1 MLHFNYLSVF
11 DKWYLDLEKTMRKN
25 AKAIALLLFISVW
38 LLPDL
43 LGQVPIPV
51 RDGKHNK
58 WSKILEDVQKASL
71 VINQRVVVA
80 VESIKDLQE
89 FMSKASMI
97 VSGVVKNIQLVKALI
112 EQEKD
117 IARLVSQSI
126 NRLNEPLDEDGDGID
141 DLDFLDKWKHIQIL
155 LGIAAEAD
163 GVFEL
168 FKNVIE
174 EDAMIMDDRGRLTII
189 KEAYN
194 DSFKIKSAIK
204 TQIRRINRE
213 IYEYR
218 RVRKELEIFDE
229 FFGS

>member
-1 MLHFNYLSVF
+1 MNRYYRILYRYLLISLAILF
-11 DKWYLDLEKTMRKN
+11 LSDL
-25 AKAIALLLFISVW
+25 S
-38 LLPDL
+38 
-43 LGQVPIPV
+43 GQIPV
-51 RDGKHNK
+51 RDRKHNN
-58 WSKILEDVQKASL
+58 WSKVLEDVQKASL
-71 VINQRVVVA
+71 VINERVVLA
-80 VESIKDLQE
+80 VENIKNLQE

-97 VSGVVKNIQLVKALI
+97 VNGVVKNIQLVKALI

-117 IARLVSQSI
+117 IARLVARSI
-126 NRLNEPLDEDGDGID
+126 NRLQEPLDEDGDGID

-174 EDAMIMDDRGRLTII
+174 DDAMIMDDRGRLTII
-189 KEAYN
+189 KDAYN

-204 TQIRRINRE
+204 TEIRRINRE

-218 RVRKELEIFDE
+218 RTRKELEIFEE

>member
-1 MLHFNYLSVF
+1 MAF
-11 DKWYLDLEKTMRKN
+11 DINTVKKLLF
-25 AKAIALLLFISVW
+25 LLLIFLMALQTVS
-38 LLPDL
+38 
-43 LGQVPIPV
+43 GQVPV
-51 RDGKHNK
+51 RDRKHNE

-71 VINQRVVVA
+71 VINQRVVLA
-80 VESIKDLQE
+80 VENIKDLQE

-97 VSGVVKNIQLVKALI
+97 VSGVVKNIQLVKALV

-194 DSFKIKSAIK
+194 DSFKIKAAIK
-204 TQIRRINRE
+204 TQIRRVNRK

-218 RVRKELEIFDE
+218 RVKRELEIFDE

>member
-1 MLHFNYLSVF
+1 MEKNCKIIGVF
-11 DKWYLDLEKTMRKN
+11 FFVS
-25 AKAIALLLFISVW
+25 LLLFMDAS
-38 LLPDL
+38 
-43 LGQVPIPV
+43 GQVPV
-51 RDGKHNK
+51 RDRKHND

-71 VINQRVVVA
+71 VINERVVLA
-80 VESIKDLQE
+80 VENIKNLQE

-97 VSGVVKNIQLVKALI
+97 VNGVVKNIQLVKALI
-112 EQEKD
+112 DQEKE
-117 IARLVSQSI
+117 IAQLVAQSI

-155 LGIAAEAD
+155 LGIVAEAD

-174 EDAMIMDDRGRLTII
+174 DDSMIMDDRGRLTII
-189 KEAYN
+189 KDAYN

-218 RVRKELEIFDE
+218 RARKELEIFEE

>member
-1 MLHFNYLSVF
+1 MGKNYKIIGAFLFVS
-11 DKWYLDLEKTMRKN
+11 
-25 AKAIALLLFISVW
+25 LLLFV
-38 LLPDL
+38 DL
-43 LGQVPIPV
+43 SGQVPIPV
-51 RDGKHNK
+51 RDRKHNK

-71 VINQRVVVA
+71 VINQRVVLV
-80 VESIKDLQE
+80 VEKIKNVQE

-97 VSGVVKNIQLVKALI
+97 VNGVIKNIQLVKALI

-117 IARLVSQSI
+117 IAQLVARSI
-126 NRLNEPLDEDGDGID
+126 NRLREPLDEDGDGID

-174 EDAMIMDDRGRLTII
+174 DDSMIMDDRGRLTII
-189 KEAYN
+189 KDAYN

-204 TQIRRINRE
+204 TEIRRINRE

-218 RVRKELEIFDE
+218 RARKELEIFEE

>member
-1 MLHFNYLSVF
+1 M
-11 DKWYLDLEKTMRKN
+11 DLDINIFRKSLF
-25 AKAIALLLFISVW
+25 LLLISLVS
-38 LLPDL
+38 LQTIS
-43 LGQVPIPV
+43 GQVPV
-51 RDGKHNK
+51 RDRKHNN

-71 VINQRVVVA
+71 VINQRVVLA
-80 VESIKDLQE
+80 VENIKDVQE

>member
-1 MLHFNYLSVF
+1 MFFEINTIRRLLF
-11 DKWYLDLEKTMRKN
+11 
-25 AKAIALLLFISVW
+25 LLLLSFLALSTIS
-38 LLPDL
+38 
-43 LGQVPIPV
+43 GQVPV
-51 RDGKHNK
+51 RDKKHNG

-71 VINQRVVVA
+71 VINQRVVLA
-80 VESIKDLQE
+80 VENIKELQE
-89 FMSKASMI
+89 FMSKASTI

-189 KEAYN
+189 KDAYN

>member
-1 MLHFNYLSVF
+1 MAF
-11 DKWYLDLEKTMRKN
+11 DINTVKKLLF
-25 AKAIALLLFISVW
+25 LLLIFLMALQTVS
-38 LLPDL
+38 
-43 LGQVPIPV
+43 GQVPV
-51 RDGKHNK
+51 RDRKHNE

-71 VINQRVVVA
+71 VINQRVVLA
-80 VESIKDLQE
+80 VENIKVLQE

-97 VSGVVKNIQLVKALI
+97 VSGVVKNIQLVKALV

-194 DSFKIKSAIK
+194 DSFKIKAAIK
-204 TQIRRINRE
+204 TQIRRVNRK

-218 RVRKELEIFDE
+218 RVKRELEIFDE